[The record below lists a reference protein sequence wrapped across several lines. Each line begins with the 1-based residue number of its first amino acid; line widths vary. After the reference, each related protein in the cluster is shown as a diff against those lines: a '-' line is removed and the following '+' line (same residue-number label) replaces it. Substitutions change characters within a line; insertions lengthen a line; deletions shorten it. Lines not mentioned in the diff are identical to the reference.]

1 MNGKTHRTLRRLHVR
16 ALSKTP
22 PSHPSDTVHRSSTDS
37 AERPTPNLQQR
48 SQAGAIE
55 SPNVQK
61 YASAATAQCAIGM
74 TGLAAIG
81 AHWTSPRHLNK
92 HFMYFSNSLKET
104 EFHHASSSSS
114 PRVLRKI
121 IPASSDENRG
131 QALLLNTE
139 LTLLTSFGGDCP
151 KHHAWR

>member
-1 MNGKTHRTLRRLHVR
+1 MTQYLDEREDAPHLTPRRLRR
-16 ALSKTP
+16 
-22 PSHPSDTVHRSSTDS
+22 HPSDTVHLSSTDS

-61 YASAATAQCAIGM
+61 YASAATETCDHRNDWPGSDWCALDIA
-74 TGLAAIG
+74 TTPEQTFHVLFKFIK
-81 AHWTSPRHLNK
+81 N
-92 HFMYFSNSLKET
+92 T

-131 QALLLNTE
+131 PALLVNTE
-139 LTLLTSFGGDCP
+139 LTLLTSLGGDCP